1 MSFIPWFASLCVR
14 RLHITD
20 MNFNAS
26 EEAEER
32 KNGFGSAQPF
42 ENAQFAELGFSFLG
56 LGLPFPQGL
65 DFPSPGLDFSSLA
78 ACRTRGAD
86 ER

>member
-1 MSFIPWFASLCVR
+1 
-14 RLHITD
+14 LHITD

-42 ENAQFAELGFSFLG
+42 ENAQFAEGGS
-56 LGLPFPQGL
+56 L
-65 DFPSPGLDFSSLA
+65 DFPVLW
-78 ACRTRGAD
+78 RR
-86 ER
+86 RHKK

>member
-42 ENAQFAELGFSFLG
+42 ENAQFAEGGSW
-56 LGLPFPQGL
+56 
-65 DFPSPGLDFSSLA
+65 DFPSSGLDYPSPRVWIFLPPA
-78 ACRTRGAD
+78 WIFLP
-86 ER
+86 